1 MAWKVLQLSRC
12 GAHKLM
18 YEVYNLTKMAFADLS
33 TISLRPFQIS
43 DVDDFFLWAGDEE
56 VTRNL
61 RWKTC
66 GSKEEALAFI
76 RNVCIPHP
84 WRRSIC
90 LDHPSIGFVSVYPW
104 SGDERHKADIG
115 YAIGSSYWG
124 QGITT
129 KVLKIAVPQV
139 FKDFPNLLRLQA
151 FVDVENKA
159 SQRVLEKVGFTRE
172 GVLRKYTYFKGVVK
186 DCAVYSFLSTDE
198 ILPGD

>member
-1 MAWKVLQLSRC
+1 MTPV
-12 GAHKLM
+12 
-18 YEVYNLTKMAFADLS
+18 DLS
-33 TISLRPFQIS
+33 TITLRPFKMS
-43 DVDDFFLWAGDEE
+43 DVDDFFLWAGDDE

-76 RNVCIPHP
+76 RDVCIPHP

-90 LDHPSIGFVSVYPW
+90 LDDCSIGFVSVYPW
-104 SGDERHKADIG
+104 SGEEAHKADIG
-115 YAIGSSYWG
+115 YAIGTSYWG
-124 QGITT
+124 QGIAT

-159 SQRVLEKVGFTRE
+159 SQRVLEKVGFMKE
-172 GVLRKYTYFKGVVK
+172 GVLRKYTCIKGVVK
-186 DCAVYSFLSTDE
+186 DSVVYSFLSTEEVLVTD
-198 ILPGD
+198 